1 MNSVEQQNDILD
13 ILIYEADILIYE
25 AQTNEFVDDKYTQ
38 LGEIMM
44 RAYREISGLR
54 DEVDDLQESLC
65 SIEKIVADTF
75 ARAEDGR

>member
-1 MNSVEQQNDILD
+1 MNKVINTDRKDILD
-13 ILIYEADILIYE
+13 VLVNE
-25 AQTNEFVDDKYTQ
+25 AQNNEILYDGYTRA
-38 LGEIMM
+38 GEIMM

-54 DEVDDLQESLC
+54 GEVDDLQESLC